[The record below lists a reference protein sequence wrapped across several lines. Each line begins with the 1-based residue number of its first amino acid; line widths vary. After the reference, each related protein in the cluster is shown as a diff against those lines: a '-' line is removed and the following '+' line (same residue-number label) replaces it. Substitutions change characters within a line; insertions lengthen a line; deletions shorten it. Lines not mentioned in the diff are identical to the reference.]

1 MPDARVCGLRRCFSL
16 LFDRPALSL
25 DSVLG
30 PVDFMSTQ
38 SFSIV
43 RRAQSQAEA
52 GLMISLLQEAGL
64 HPVELS
70 TAFHVSMAGP
80 EFDYAVKVPVEEA
93 ERAAEILN
101 AYGSSEGAQQ
111 NPQ

>member
-1 MPDARVCGLRRCFSL
+1 
-16 LFDRPALSL
+16 
-25 DSVLG
+25 
-30 PVDFMSTQ
+30 MSTQ

-64 HPVELS
+64 HPLELA
-70 TAFHVSMAGP
+70 TAFHVSMIGP
-80 EFDYAVKVPVEEA
+80 EFDYAVKVPAGEA

-101 AYGSSEGAQQ
+101 AYGSSEGVQESAD
-111 NPQ
+111 